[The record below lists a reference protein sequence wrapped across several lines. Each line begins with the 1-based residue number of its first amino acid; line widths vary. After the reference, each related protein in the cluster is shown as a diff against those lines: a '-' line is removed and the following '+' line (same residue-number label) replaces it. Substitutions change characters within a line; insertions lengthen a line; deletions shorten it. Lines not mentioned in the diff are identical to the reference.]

1 LQHEEKL
8 SQADV
13 TVFGGGLAGM
23 AASIHLVRAGMDVQ
37 CIDNPADK
45 WPVGESLDWSAPRLL
60 ADLGL
65 PMEML
70 VQQGFGTWKRHVSVQ
85 MPDGRAADYVPGEW
99 LGRPPFNLE
108 LRTLHVDRPRLNAAI
123 RDIALR
129 EGVRFLED
137 RVVGVDT
144 NGRRITTA
152 RTAADLTL
160 RSRWFIDASGGSTRL
175 LPRAFGLPDTT
186 YGPVKV
192 AMWSYRRV
200 SETVP
205 GTTLHFEGERA
216 GYLRWVW
223 EVPIHS
229 DTVSLG
235 FVVPGET
242 VKTMRASGKSVADI
256 FAAQLEGIQRLREC
270 AEVVASPAPHV
281 TSFRCRV
288 HKRVFGPNW
297 LVVGEAAAM
306 VDPMTSNG
314 VTAALR
320 HAAEASAILIGAGSR
335 RTLPW
340 LPCALYSRRMQDLA
354 RLLNCGIEK
363 LIYERTI
370 RCRFGVKVAG
380 EVYTIPAWSINTLY
394 ARFRPRGIA
403 GSLTFC
409 LALACLRAAANVL
422 AAACGEG
429 QSAVESP
436 G

>member
-1 LQHEEKL
+1 
-8 SQADV
+8 
-13 TVFGGGLAGM
+13 
-23 AASIHLVRAGMDVQ
+23 MDVQ
-37 CIDNPADK
+37 CVDDPPDK
-45 WPVGESLDWSAPRLL
+45 WPVGGSLDWSAPRLL
-60 ADLGL
+60 AELGL
-65 PMEML
+65 PMETL

-99 LGRPPFNLE
+99 LGQPPFNLE
-108 LRTLHVDRPRLNAAI
+108 LRTLHVDRLRLNAAI

-129 EGVRFLED
+129 EGVKFLED

-152 RTAADLTL
+152 RTAAGRTL
-160 RSRWFIDASGGSTRL
+160 RSRWFIDASGGSARL
-175 LPRAFGLPDTT
+175 LPRTFNLPATT
-186 YGPVKV
+186 YGPAKV
-192 AMWSYRRV
+192 AMWSYRKV
-200 SETVP
+200 PETLP

-216 GYLRWVW
+216 GYLRWMW

-235 FVVPGET
+235 FVAPGEM
-242 VKTMRASGKSVADI
+242 VKTMRASGKSAAEI
-256 FAAQLEGIQRLREC
+256 FTEQLEGFPRFQEC
-270 AEVVASPAPHV
+270 PEDASAALHV

-320 HAAEASAILIGAGSR
+320 HASEAAAILIGARGR

-370 RCRFGVKVAG
+370 RCRFGIKVAG

-422 AAACGEG
+422 AAACSVG
-429 QSAVESP
+429 QSAVESA